1 MSQFKQAL
9 RIAWRES
16 RSSGGKF
23 LFVVLAV
30 AMGVGALT
38 GVRGFSQAFHDML
51 LRNARTLMAG
61 DLSLSVFHQP
71 RPEQLAVLSQLE
83 KRGVEDTEIT
93 ETVSMMASPA
103 SALPVLVAVKAVEP
117 GKYPFYGAIELNPPG
132 ELASVLTADAIV
144 GSDDLFL
151 RLGVHVGDTLRLGD
165 ADFRIAAAVRL
176 EPDRMTGSFNVGPR
190 VMISHQGLQRAG
202 LIQRGSRASQR
213 YLFRLPPDGISIA
226 EARQVLEEGFDE
238 GRVSDFRE
246 IHPTIRR
253 GLERATRFLSLVSLI
268 ALIVGALGVGM
279 AMHSHLQN
287 RLDSIAIMK
296 CLGARSSQITRIYA
310 LQTLGL
316 GVAGSA
322 LGVLVGYGVQAWAPH
337 LIARYFPIPPEFTWE
352 VSTAVQGAAIGVLTT
367 LLFTI
372 PPLLGIRQVRPALIF
387 RRDMETPRQTIR
399 ERLRASRASLGAGA
413 VIVLGIAAVAAWL
426 GDSIEM
432 GLWFAGGLLVS
443 LLAMTAVSWLLLRGL
458 KALPRLLPRKLPA
471 TVRHGVANLYRPGI
485 HAEAVLVA
493 LGIGVTFTLSV
504 YLIQSSVLTQMVKSA
519 PPGMPN
525 VFFINVTD
533 AERDGLL
540 EIVRRQPGAGQDV
553 ELVPSVA
560 ARLTT
565 VDGVPVETLDLDR
578 DGWRFRS
585 TRTITWLAEKPEHFD
600 VLEGA
605 WWSPRAA
612 ETQSL
617 VSVRDED
624 AGLLGLK
631 IGSRLVWQV
640 GARQVDATVAAIH
653 RSEGFRMGSNIQF
666 VLTPFALKGMPA
678 IFYGG
683 VQIAPKRAAELQKEV
698 FERFPTITVINAADV
713 IEIVQEVVDQIGMVV
728 RFVSAFA
735 ILAGVVIL
743 VSSIVATRFRRI
755 HEVVI
760 LKTLGATRRRV
771 VGIFSVEFLILG
783 TVAGLIGSVLASSF
797 SNLLLTR
804 MLDAEFVFAPLP
816 NLVTIVGTALLANVA
831 GWLASFPIL
840 GKKPLEV
847 LRSE

>member
-1 MSQFKQAL
+1 MAELQQAL

-16 RSSGGKF
+16 RSSAGKF

-30 AMGVGALT
+30 ALGVGALT
-38 GVRGFSQAFHDML
+38 GVRGFSQAFRDML

-61 DLSLSVFHQP
+61 DLSLRVFHQP
-71 RPEQLAVLSQLE
+71 RPDQLAVLSTLE
-83 KRGVEDTEIT
+83 ARGVAHTEIT
-93 ETVSMMASPA
+93 ETVSMMASP
-103 SALPVLVAVKAVEP
+103 SGSLPVLVAVKAVDP
-117 GKYPFYGAIELNPPG
+117 ARYPYYGSIELDPPDD
-132 ELASVLTADAIV
+132 LKAVLTKDAIV
-144 GSDDLFL
+144 CSDDLLL
-151 RLGVHVGDTLRLGD
+151 RLGVKVGDRLRLGD
-165 ADFRIAAAVRL
+165 AEFRIAAVVRL

-190 VMISHQGLQRAG
+190 VMLSREGLQRAA
-202 LIQRGSRASQR
+202 LIQFGSRASQR
-213 YLFRLPPDGISIA
+213 YLFRLPPEGISIA
-226 EARQVLEEGFDE
+226 EARQMLEDGFDE

-296 CLGARSSQITRIYA
+296 CLGARSAQVTRIYA

-316 GVAGSA
+316 GLAGSA
-322 LGVLVGYGVQAWAPH
+322 VGVFVGYGVQAWAPN
-337 LIARYFPIPPEFTWE
+337 LIAQYFPIRPAFTWE
-352 VSTAVQGAAIGVLTT
+352 ISTAVQGVAIGVLTT

-372 PPLLGIRQVRPALIF
+372 PPLLSIRQVRPALIF
-387 RRDMETPRQTIR
+387 RRDTDKPQQTLR
-399 ERLRASRASLGAGA
+399 ERLRASRESLWAGAG
-413 VIVLGIAAVAAWL
+413 IVVSIAAVAAWL
-426 GDSIEM
+426 GDSLEM
-432 GLWFAGGLLVS
+432 GLWFAGGLIVS

-458 KALPRLLPRKLPA
+458 KALPKLLPRKLPS

-485 HAEAVLVA
+485 HAEAILVA

-504 YLIQSSVLTQMVKSA
+504 YLIQTSVLKQMVRSA
-519 PPGMPN
+519 PPEMPN

-533 AERDGLL
+533 AEREGLL
-540 EIVRRQPGAGQDV
+540 DILRRQPGVGEDV

-560 ARLTT
+560 ARLTS
-565 VDGVPVETLDLDR
+565 VNGVPVEDLDIDR
-578 DGWRFRS
+578 DNWRFRS
-585 TRTITWLAEKPEHFD
+585 TRTITWLAEKPEHID

-605 WWSPRAA
+605 WWSPEAA
-612 ETQSL
+612 ETENL

-631 IGSRLVWQV
+631 IGSRLAWEV
-640 GARQVDATVAAIH
+640 GAREVEATVAAIH
-653 RSEGFRMGSNIQF
+653 RSEGFRMGANIQF
-666 VLTPFALKGMPA
+666 VLTPVALRGMPA

-683 VQIAPKRAAELQKEV
+683 VKIAPAQAGMLQKRV
-698 FERFPTITVINAADV
+698 FERYPTITVINAADV

-743 VSSIVATRFRRI
+743 VSSVVATRFRRI

-771 VGIFSVEFLILG
+771 AGIFSVEFLILG
-783 TVAGLIGSVLASSF
+783 LVAGLIGSALASAF
-797 SNLLLTR
+797 SGLLLTR
-804 MLDAEFVFAPLP
+804 LLDADFVFEPLP
-816 NLVTIVGTALLANVA
+816 NLVTVVGTALLANAA

>member
-1 MSQFKQAL
+1 MAEFQQAL

-16 RSSGGKF
+16 RSSAGKF

-38 GVRGFSQAFHDML
+38 GVRGFSRAFRDML
-51 LRNARTLMAG
+51 LRDARTLMAG
-61 DLSLSVFHQP
+61 DLSLRVFHQP
-71 RPEQLAVLSQLE
+71 RPEQLAVLSRLE
-83 KRGVEDTEIT
+83 ERGIEHTEIT

-103 SALPVLVAVKAVEP
+103 TSRPVLVAVKAVAP
-117 GKYPFYGAIELNPPG
+117 DKYPFYGAIQLDPPG
-132 ELASVLTADAIV
+132 DLDAVLTEDAIV

-151 RLGVHVGDTLRLGD
+151 RLGVQVGDKVRLGD
-165 ADFRIAAAVRL
+165 AEFRIAAAVRL

-190 VMISHQGLQRAG
+190 VMLSHKGLQRAG
-202 LIQRGSRASQR
+202 LIQLGSRASQR
-213 YLFRLPPDGISIA
+213 YLFRLPPEGIAIA
-226 EARQVLEEGFDE
+226 RARQILEEGFEE
-238 GRVSDFRE
+238 GYVSDFRE
-246 IHPTIRR
+246 VHPTIRR
-253 GLERATRFLSLVSLI
+253 GLDRATRFLSLVSLI

-279 AMHSHLQN
+279 AMYSHLQN
-287 RLDSIAIMK
+287 RLDTIAIMK
-296 CLGARSSQITRIYA
+296 CLGARSAQVTRIYVV
-310 LQTLGL
+310 QTLGL
-316 GVAGSA
+316 GLAGSA
-322 LGVLVGYGVQAWAPH
+322 LGVLIGYGVQAWAPN
-337 LIARYFPIPPEFTWE
+337 LIARYFPVRPDFTWE
-352 VSTAVQGAAIGVLTT
+352 VSTAAQGVAIGVLTT

-387 RRDMETPRQTIR
+387 RRDMEKPRQTIR
-399 ERLRASRASLGAGA
+399 ERLRASRASLQAGAG
-413 VIVLGIAAVAAWL
+413 IVVSIAAVAAWL
-426 GDSIEM
+426 GDSMRM
-432 GLWFAGGLLVS
+432 GLWFAGGLVVS
-443 LLAMTAVSWLLLRGL
+443 LLAMAAVSWLLLRGL
-458 KALPRLLPRKLPA
+458 KALPKLLPRALPS

-519 PPGMPN
+519 PPDMPN

-533 AERDGLL
+533 AEREGLV
-540 EIVRRQPGAGQDV
+540 EILRKHPGVGKEI

-560 ARLTT
+560 ARLTI
-565 VDGVPVETLDLDR
+565 VDGVPVEDLGIER

-585 TRTITWLAEKPEHFD
+585 TRTITWLVEKPEHMD

-605 WWSPRAA
+605 WWSPEAA
-612 ETQSL
+612 ETENL
-617 VSVRDED
+617 VSVREED

-631 IGSRLVWQV
+631 VGSRLTWQI
-640 GARQVDATVAAIH
+640 GAREVEATVAAIH

-666 VLTPFALKGMPA
+666 VLTPLALRGMPA

-683 VQIAPKRAAELQKEV
+683 IKIAPDKAAELQRQV
-698 FERFPTITVINAADV
+698 FERFPTISVINAADV

-743 VSSIVATRFRRI
+743 VSSVVATRFRRI

-771 VGIFSVEFLILG
+771 AGIFSVEFLILG
-783 TVAGLIGSVLASSF
+783 SVAGLIGSALASTF

-804 MLDAEFVFAPLP
+804 VLDSEFIFEPLP
-816 NLVTIVGTALLANVA
+816 NLVTIVVTALLANTA
-831 GWLASFPIL
+831 GWLASFSIL

>member
-1 MSQFKQAL
+1 MAELKQAL

-30 AMGVGALT
+30 AIGVGALT
-38 GVRGFSQAFHDML
+38 GVRGFSRAFHDML

-61 DLSLSVFHQP
+61 DLSLRVFHQP
-71 RPEQLAVLSQLE
+71 RPEQLAVLSKLE
-83 KRGVEDTEIT
+83 QRGVEDTEIT
-93 ETVSMMASPA
+93 ETVSMMAPPA
-103 SALPVLVAVKAVEP
+103 SLLPVLVSVKAVDP
-117 GKYPFYGAIELNPPG
+117 SKYPFYGAIQLDPPG
-132 ELASVLTADAIV
+132 DLGAVLTADAIV

-151 RLGVHVGDTLRLGD
+151 RLGVHVGDTVRLGD
-165 ADFRIAAAVRL
+165 ADFQIAAAVRL

-190 VMISHQGLQRAG
+190 IMISHAGLDRAG
-202 LIQRGSRASQR
+202 LIRRGSRASQR
-213 YLFRLPPDGISIA
+213 YLFRLPAEGISIA
-226 EARQVLEEGFDE
+226 AARQILEDGFEE

-268 ALIVGALGVGM
+268 ALIVGSLGVGM
-279 AMHSHLQN
+279 AMHSHLQS
-287 RLDSIAIMK
+287 RLDTIAIMK
-296 CLGARSSQITRIYA
+296 CLGARSAQITRIYA
-310 LQTLGL
+310 VQTLGL
-316 GVAGSA
+316 GLMGSA

-352 VSTAVQGAAIGVLTT
+352 VSTAIQGAAIGVLTT

-387 RRDMETPRQTIR
+387 RRDMETRRLTIR
-399 ERLRASRASLGAGA
+399 ERLRASRSSLWAGA
-413 VIVLGIAAVAAWL
+413 AIVFGIATIAAWL
-426 GDSIEM
+426 GDSIAM

-443 LLAMTAVSWLLLRGL
+443 LLAMTGVSWLLLRGL
-458 KALPRLLPRKLPA
+458 KALPKLLPRKLPA
-471 TVRHGVANLYRPGI
+471 TVRHGVANLYRPGM
-485 HAEAVLVA
+485 HAEAILVA

-504 YLIQSSVLTQMVKSA
+504 YLIQSSVLAQMIKSA

-533 AERDGLL
+533 AERDGLR
-540 EIVRRQPGAGQDV
+540 EIVRKQPGAGQDL

-560 ARLTT
+560 ARLKT
-565 VDGVPVETLDLDR
+565 VDGIAVEDLNI
-578 DGWRFRS
+578 DGDTGRFRS
-585 TRTITWLAEKPEHFD
+585 TRTITWLAAKPEHFD

-605 WWSPRAA
+605 WWSPQAA
-612 ETQSL
+612 ESESL

-640 GARQVDATVAAIH
+640 GGREVDATVAAIH

-666 VLTPFALKGMPA
+666 VLTPFALRGLPA

-683 VQIAPKRAAELQKEV
+683 VQIAPKRAAELQREV
-698 FERFPTITVINAADV
+698 FQRFPTITVINAADV
-713 IEIVQEVVDQIGMVV
+713 IAIVQEVVDQIGMVV

-735 ILAGVVIL
+735 ILAGIVIL
-743 VSSIVATRFRRI
+743 VSSVVATRFRRV

-760 LKTLGATRRRV
+760 LKTLGATRRRIA
-771 VGIFSVEFLILG
+771 GIFSIEFLILG
-783 TVAGLIGSVLASSF
+783 SVAGLIGSVLASSF

-804 MLDAEFVFAPLP
+804 MLDAQFVFEPLP
-816 NLVTIVGTALLANVA
+816 NLLTIVGTALLANAA
-831 GWLASFPIL
+831 GWLASFSIL

>member
-1 MSQFKQAL
+1 MNEFQQAL

-16 RSSGGKF
+16 RSSAGKF

-30 AMGVGALT
+30 AIGVGALT
-38 GVRGFSQAFHDML
+38 GVRGFSQAFRGML
-51 LRNARTLMAG
+51 LRDARTLMAG
-61 DLSLSVFHQP
+61 DLSLRVFHQP
-71 RPEQLAVLSQLE
+71 RPDQLAVLATLGA
-83 KRGVEDTEIT
+83 RGVEHTEIT

-103 SALPVLVAVKAVEP
+103 SSRPVLVAVKAVEP
-117 GKYPFYGAIELNPPG
+117 GRYPFYGAIELDPPG
-132 ELASVLTADAIV
+132 DLVAVLTEDAIV

-151 RLGVHVGDTLRLGD
+151 RLGVEVGDTVRLGD

-190 VMISHQGLQRAG
+190 VMLSRDGLQRAG
-202 LIQRGSRASQR
+202 LIQLGSRAAER
-213 YLFRLPPDGISIA
+213 YLFRLPERGISIA
-226 EARQVLEEGFDE
+226 EARKILEEGFDE

-268 ALIVGALGVGM
+268 ALIVGSLGVGM

-287 RLDSIAIMK
+287 RLDTIAIMK
-296 CLGARSSQITRIYA
+296 CLGARSGQVMRVYA
-310 LQTLGL
+310 VQTLGL
-316 GVAGSA
+316 GLAGSA
-322 LGVLVGYGVQAWAPH
+322 LGVLVGYAVQAWAPN
-337 LIARYFPIPPEFTWE
+337 LIARYFPVRPDFTWE
-352 VSTAVQGAAIGVLTT
+352 FSTAVQGIAIGVLTT

-387 RRDMETPRQTIR
+387 RRDMEESRQTIR
-399 ERLRASRASLGAGA
+399 ERLRASRAGLWAGA
-413 VIVLGIAAVAAWL
+413 AIVSSIGAVAAWL
-426 GDSIEM
+426 GDSLEM

-443 LLAMTAVSWLLLRGL
+443 LLAMAGVSWILLRGL
-458 KALPRLLPRKLPA
+458 KALPKMLPRTLPA
-471 TVRHGVANLYRPGI
+471 PLRHGIANLYRPGI

-504 YLIQSSVLTQMVKSA
+504 YLIQSSVLTQMVRSA
-519 PPGMPN
+519 PPEMPN
-525 VFFINVTD
+525 VFFINITG
-533 AERDGLL
+533 AEREGLL
-540 EIVRRQPGAGQDV
+540 EILRRQPGLGEQI

-565 VDGVPVETLDLDR
+565 VDGVSVEDLGVER

-585 TRTITWLAEKPEHFD
+585 TRTITWQAEKPEHID
-600 VLEGA
+600 VLDGA
-605 WWSPRAA
+605 WWSPQAA

-631 IGSRLVWQV
+631 IGSRVAWQV
-640 GARQVDATVAAIH
+640 GAREVLATVAAIH
-653 RSEGFRMGSNIQF
+653 RSEGFRMGSNVQF
-666 VLTPFALKGMPA
+666 VLTPMALRGMPA

-683 VQIAPKRAAELQKEV
+683 VKVPPEQAPELQKLI

-743 VSSIVATRFRRI
+743 VSSVVATRFRRI

-771 VGIFSVEFLILG
+771 AGIFSVEFLILG
-783 TVAGLIGSVLASSF
+783 LVAGLIGSVLASSF

-804 MLDAEFVFAPLP
+804 VLDAEFVFEPLP
-816 NLVTIVGTALLANVA
+816 NLLTIVGTALLANAA

-847 LRSE
+847 LRAE

>member
-1 MSQFKQAL
+1 MSEFKQAL

-16 RSSGGKF
+16 RSSAGKF

-30 AMGVGALT
+30 AIGVGALT
-38 GVRGFSQAFHDML
+38 GVRGFSKAFRNML
-51 LRNARTLMAG
+51 LRDARVLMAG
-61 DLSLSVFHQP
+61 DLSLRVFHQP
-71 RPEQLAVLSQLE
+71 RPDQLAVLTTLDE
-83 KRGVEDTEIT
+83 RGVDHTEIV
-93 ETVSMMASPA
+93 ETVSMMSSPA
-103 SALPVLVAVKAVEP
+103 SSRPVLVSVKSVEA
-117 GKYPFYGAIELNPPG
+117 GKYPFYGAIELEPPG
-132 ELASVLTADAIV
+132 DLIRVLTEDAIV

-151 RLGVHVGDTLRLGD
+151 RLGVRVGDKVHLGD
-165 ADFRIAAAVRL
+165 AEFRVAAALRL

-190 VMISHQGLQRAG
+190 VLISHEGLRRAG
-202 LIQRGSRASQR
+202 LIQLGSRASER
-213 YLFRLPPDGISIA
+213 YLFRLPAKGISIA
-226 EARQVLEEGFDE
+226 DARKTLEEGFEE
-238 GRVSDFRE
+238 GRVADFRE

-287 RLDSIAIMK
+287 RLDTIAIMK
-296 CLGARSSQITRIYA
+296 CLGARSTQITRIYVV
-310 LQTLGL
+310 QTLGL
-316 GVAGSA
+316 GLAGST
-322 LGVLVGYGVQAWAPH
+322 LGVLVGIAVQAWAPN
-337 LIARYFPIPPEFTWE
+337 LIARYFPIRPDFDWE
-352 VSTAVQGAAIGVLTT
+352 LSTALQGAAIGVLTT

-387 RRDMETPRQTIR
+387 RRDMEKPQHTIR
-399 ERLRASRASLGAGA
+399 ERLRESRASLQAGAG
-413 VIVLGIAAVAAWL
+413 IVFGIVAVAAWL
-426 GDSIEM
+426 GDSLQV
-432 GLWFAGGLLVS
+432 GLWFAGGLIAS
-443 LLAMTAVSWLLLRGL
+443 LLAMAAVSWLLLRGL
-458 KALPRLLPRKLPA
+458 KTLPKLLPGKLPA

-504 YLIQSSVLTQMVKSA
+504 YLIQSSVLSQMVKSA
-519 PPGMPN
+519 PPEMPN

-540 EIVRRQPGAGQDV
+540 DIVRKHPGVSDEI

-565 VDGVPVETLDLDR
+565 VNGVPVENLGINR
-578 DGWRFRS
+578 DDRFRS
-585 TRTITWLAEKPEHFD
+585 TRTITWLTDKPEHMD
-600 VLEGA
+600 VLEGG
-605 WWSPRAA
+605 WWSPEEAA
-612 ETQSL
+612 TKNL

-624 AGLLGLK
+624 AGLLSLK
-631 IGSRLVWQV
+631 IGSRLAWQV
-640 GARQVDATVAAIH
+640 GAREVEATVASIH

-666 VLTPFALKGMPA
+666 VLTPVALRGMPA

-683 VQIAPKRAAELQKEV
+683 VKIAPDKAADLQRQI
-698 FERFPTITVINAADV
+698 FEQFPTITVINAADV
-713 IEIVQEVVDQIGMVV
+713 IEIVQEVVDQIGVVV

-743 VSSIVATRFRRI
+743 VSSVVATRFRRM

-771 VGIFSVEFLILG
+771 AGIYSVEFLILG
-783 TVAGLIGSVLASSF
+783 SVAGLIGSALASSF
-797 SNLLLTR
+797 SNLLLTEV
-804 MLDAEFVFAPLP
+804 LDAEFIFEPVP
-816 NLVTIVGTALLANVA
+816 NLVTIVGTALLANTA
-831 GWLASFPIL
+831 GWLASFPVL

>member
-1 MSQFKQAL
+1 MSEFKQAL
-9 RIAWRES
+9 HIAWRES
-16 RSSGGKF
+16 RSSAGKF

-38 GVRGFSQAFHDML
+38 GVRGFSQAFRDML
-51 LRNARTLMAG
+51 LRDARTLMAG
-61 DLSLSVFHQP
+61 DLSLRVFHQP
-71 RPEQLAVLSQLE
+71 RPDQLAVLSSLE
-83 KRGVEDTEIT
+83 KRGVEHTEIT
-93 ETVSMMASPA
+93 ETVSMMASP
-103 SALPVLVAVKAVEP
+103 SSSLPVLVAVKAVEP
-117 GKYPFYGAIELNPPG
+117 GKYPFYGAIELDPPG
-132 ELASVLTADAIV
+132 DLDAVLREDAIV
-144 GSDDLFL
+144 GSDDLLL
-151 RLGVHVGDTLRLGD
+151 RLGVQVGDTVRLGD
-165 ADFRIAAAVRL
+165 ANFRIAAAVRL

-190 VMISHQGLQRAG
+190 VMVSREGLQRAG
-202 LIQRGSRASQR
+202 LIQLGSRAAQR
-213 YLFRLPPDGISIA
+213 YLFRLPPEGISIA
-226 EARQVLEEGFDE
+226 DARQILEEGFDE

-246 IHPTIRR
+246 VHPTIRR
-253 GLERATRFLSLVSLI
+253 GLDRATRFLSLVSLI

-287 RLDSIAIMK
+287 RLDTIAIMK
-296 CLGARSSQITRIYA
+296 CLGARSAQITRIYA
-310 LQTLGL
+310 VQTLGL
-316 GVAGSA
+316 GLSGSA

-337 LIARYFPIPPEFTWE
+337 LIARYFPIRPDFTWE
-352 VSTAVQGAAIGVLTT
+352 ISTAVQGVAIGVLTT

-387 RRDMETPRQTIR
+387 RRDMETPQQTIR
-399 ERLRASRASLGAGA
+399 QRLRASRSSLGAGA
-413 VIVLGIAAVAAWL
+413 GIVFSLAAVAAWL

-432 GLWFAGGLLVS
+432 GVWFAGGLVVS
-443 LLAMTAVSWLLLRGL
+443 LLTMAAVSWLLLRGL
-458 KALPRLLPRKLPA
+458 KAVPKLLPRTLPS
-471 TVRHGVANLYRPGI
+471 TLRHGVANLYRPGI

-519 PPGMPN
+519 PPDMPN
-525 VFFINVTD
+525 VFFVNVTD

-540 EIVRRQPGAGQDV
+540 EILHKQPGLGKEI

-560 ARLTT
+560 ARLTA
-565 VDGVPVETLDLDR
+565 VDGVPVEDLGIDQ

-585 TRTITWLAEKPEHFD
+585 TRTITWLAEKPEHID

-605 WWSPRAA
+605 WWSPQAA
-612 ETQSL
+612 ETESL

-631 IGSRLVWQV
+631 IGSRLAWQV
-640 GARQVDATVAAIH
+640 GARQVEATVAAIH
-653 RSEGFRMGSNIQF
+653 RTEGFRMGSNVQF
-666 VLTPFALKGMPA
+666 VLTPLALRGMPA

-683 VQIAPKRAAELQKEV
+683 VQIAPDQAAALQKQV

-743 VSSIVATRFRRI
+743 VSSVVATRFRRI

-771 VGIFSVEFLILG
+771 AGIFSVEFLILG
-783 TVAGLIGSVLASSF
+783 TVAGLIGSALASGF

-804 MLDAEFVFAPLP
+804 MLDAEFVFEPLP
-816 NLVTIVGTALLANVA
+816 NLVTIVGTALLANAA
-831 GWLASFPIL
+831 GWLASFRIL

>member
-1 MSQFKQAL
+1 MAEFKQAL

-71 RPEQLAVLSQLE
+71 RPEQLAVLSRLE

-103 SALPVLVAVKAVEP
+103 SSLPVLVAVKAVEP

-132 ELASVLTADAIV
+132 NLGSVLTADAIV

-151 RLGVHVGDTLRLGD
+151 RLGVHVGDTVRLGD

-190 VMISHQGLQRAG
+190 VMISHEGLQRAG

-213 YLFRLPPDGISIA
+213 YLFRLPPEGISIA
-226 EARQVLEEGFDE
+226 EARQILEEGFDE

-287 RLDSIAIMK
+287 RLDTIAIMK
-296 CLGARSSQITRIYA
+296 CLGARSAQITRIYA
-310 LQTLGL
+310 VQTLGL
-316 GVAGSA
+316 GLAGSA

-387 RRDMETPRQTIR
+387 RRDMETPQQTIR
-399 ERLRASRASLGAGA
+399 QRLRASRASLWAGAG
-413 VIVLGIAAVAAWL
+413 IVLGIAAVAAWL

-443 LLAMTAVSWLLLRGL
+443 LLAMAAVSWLLLRGL
-458 KALPRLLPRKLPA
+458 KALPKLLPRKLPA
-471 TVRHGVANLYRPGI
+471 TVRHGVANLYRPGM

-504 YLIQSSVLTQMVKSA
+504 YLIQSSVLARMVKSA
-519 PPGMPN
+519 PPNMPN
-525 VFFINVTD
+525 VFFINVTG
-533 AERDGLL
+533 AERGGLL
-540 EIVRRQPGAGQDV
+540 EIVRKQPGVGQQI

-565 VDGVPVETLDLDR
+565 VDGVPVEDLEIDR
-578 DGWRFRS
+578 DSWRFRS
-585 TRTITWLAEKPEHFD
+585 TRTITWLAEKPEHID

-605 WWSPRAA
+605 WWSPQAA
-612 ETQSL
+612 ETESL

-624 AGLLGLK
+624 AGLLGVK

-683 VQIAPKRAAELQKEV
+683 VQIAPNQAAELQKEV

-743 VSSIVATRFRRI
+743 VSSVVATRFRRI

-771 VGIFSVEFLILG
+771 AGIFSVEFLILG

-804 MLDAEFVFAPLP
+804 MLDAEFVFEPLP
-816 NLVTIVGTALLANVA
+816 NLITIVGTALLANAA
-831 GWLASFPIL
+831 GWLASFSIL